1 MTLKEFL
8 KIKKISIEDFAREMG
23 LSYAAV
29 RQYTNAGR
37 VPKPKVMRLIINVT
51 GGAVQPND
59 FFAVNDNEPEPDDTG
74 AA

>member
-59 FFAVNDNEPEPDDTG
+59 FFASNDNADPDDKG

>member
-1 MTLKEFL
+1 MTLKDFL
-8 KIKKISIEDFAREMG
+8 KNKKISIEAFAREIG

-37 VPKPKVMRLIINVT
+37 VPKPKVMRRIINVT
-51 GGAVQPND
+51 GGTVQPND
-59 FFAVNDNEPEPDDTG
+59 FFASNDNAEPDDKG

>member
-8 KIKKISIEDFAREMG
+8 NSKKISIEDFAQEMG

-29 RQYTNAGR
+29 RQYVNAGR
-37 VPKPKVMRLIINVT
+37 VPTPKIMRKIINIT

-59 FFAVNDNEPEPDDTG
+59 FYEQPKQRNKAMGLTH
-74 AA
+74 

>member
-1 MTLKEFL
+1 MLLKEFL

-37 VPKPKVMRLIINVT
+37 VPKPKVMRQIINVT
-51 GGAVQPND
+51 NGAVQPND
-59 FFAVNDNEPEPDDTG
+59 FFASTDNAEPDDKG

>member
-1 MTLKEFL
+1 MLLKEFL

-37 VPKPKVMRLIINVT
+37 VPKPKVMRQIINVT
-51 GGAVQPND
+51 NGAVQPND
-59 FFAVNDNEPEPDDTG
+59 FFASNDNAEPDDKG

>member
-59 FFAVNDNEPEPDDTG
+59 FFAANDDAEPDDKG

>member
-8 KIKKISIEDFAREMG
+8 KNNHVSIEDFAREMG

-29 RQYTNAGR
+29 RQYANAGR
-37 VPKPKVMRLIINVT
+37 VPTPKVMRKIINVT

-59 FFAVNDNEPEPDDTG
+59 FYAANDNAGPDDKG